1 MTDFVPYKLLSSVV
15 LIALISTIIYFSI
28 MNSLIIYKN
37 EWKEEKCTPLNMLYN
52 NVNPETNNDGVFA
65 SCVQEKN
72 ISIGGE
78 IKTNF
83 DTMLLDI
90 QTTIQDINADTTA
103 FKTLYKDNYDKYISD
118 LSNNMNMITTSNA
131 TMKNNTLNTSKNV
144 SDTLRKINTY
154 IDN

>member
-15 LIALISTIIYFSI
+15 LIVLISTIIYFSI
-28 MNSLIIYKN
+28 LNSLIIYKN

-65 SCVQEKN
+65 SCVQQKN
-72 ISIGGE
+72 DSIGGE

-83 DTMLLDI
+83 DNMLIDI
-90 QTTIQDINADTTA
+90 KTTIEDIEADTTA
-103 FKTLYKDNYDKYISD
+103 FKTFYKDNYDNYIED
-118 LSNNMNMITTSNA
+118 LKTNMATITTSNA